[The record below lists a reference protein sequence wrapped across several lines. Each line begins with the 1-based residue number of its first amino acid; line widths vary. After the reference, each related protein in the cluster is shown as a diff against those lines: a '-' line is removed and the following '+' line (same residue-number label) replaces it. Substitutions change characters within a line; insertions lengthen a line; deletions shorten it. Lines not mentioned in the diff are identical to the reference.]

1 MPLAVYALA
10 IGAFAICTMEF
21 VIVGLLLNIS
31 NDLFISISS
40 AGMLV
45 TAYALG
51 VVIGAPLLTPFMV
64 RFKRKKAL
72 VALMA
77 LYVLGNIACAVATN
91 YQFLM
96 GARIIAALVQ
106 ASFFGLGAVVATQ
119 LVPEGKQAS
128 AIAAM
133 FLGAT
138 LANVFGAPL
147 GTVVGQYFGW
157 RSTFIA
163 CSIIGV
169 IAGIAIAV
177 MVPDVKSAR
186 PKNIGKEFAVLLQP
200 KALKA
205 LLITILGFGGIFT
218 ALTYLGP
225 LLTQVTGFPE
235 TAVSWLLF
243 IFGVGMV
250 IGNPLGGRITDR
262 NLRLGILI
270 TLIALLA
277 VLVALGFLASFK
289 IATVVLIFLFG
300 AAMFSAIPPLQVQAM
315 QATAEAPVMGSSFNI
330 AAFNLGNAGGAW
342 LGGYVL
348 DHGMAVSGLPM
359 VAAAV
364 TAVGLMFAFL
374 TKAGL
379 PAANAGH

>member
-1 MPLAVYALA
+1 MPIAVYALA
-10 IGAFAICTMEF
+10 IGAFAICTTEF

-31 NDLFISISS
+31 NDLSISISS

-45 TAYALG
+45 TAYAMG
-51 VVIGAPLLTPFMV
+51 VVIGAPILTPLMV

-72 VALMA
+72 IVLMV
-77 LYVLGNIACAVATN
+77 LYVLGNIACAIATS
-91 YQFLM
+91 YDFLM
-96 GARIIAALVQ
+96 TARVISALVQ

-138 LANVFGAPL
+138 LANVFGAPI
-147 GTVVGQYFGW
+147 GTVIGEYFGW

-169 IAGIAIAV
+169 IAGLAIA
-177 MVPDVKSAR
+177 MLVPDVKSER
-186 PKNIGKEFAVLLQP
+186 PQNIAKEFSVLLQP
-200 KALKA
+200 RALKA

-243 IFGVGMV
+243 IFGIGMV
-250 IGNPLGGRITDR
+250 IGNPLGGKLTDHS
-262 NLRLGILI
+262 LRLGILI
-270 TLIALLA
+270 TLVVLFAVLMALGLLA
-277 VLVALGFLASFK
+277 SSKVITG
-289 IATVVLIFLFG
+289 VLIFLFG

-315 QATAEAPVMGSSFNI
+315 QATSDAPVMGSSFNI

-348 DHGMAVSGLPM
+348 EHGMKVAELPM
-359 VAAAV
+359 VAAGV
-364 TAVGLMFAFL
+364 TAFGLLFAFFA
-374 TKAGL
+374 KAGL
-379 PAANAGH
+379 PLKSAN

>member
-1 MPLAVYALA
+1 MPIAVYALA
-10 IGAFAICTMEF
+10 IGAFAICTTEF

-31 NDLFISISS
+31 NDLSISISS

-45 TAYALG
+45 TAYAMG
-51 VVIGAPLLTPFMV
+51 VVIGAPILTPLMV

-72 VALMA
+72 IVLMA
-77 LYVLGNIACAVATN
+77 LYVLGNIACAVATS
-91 YQFLM
+91 YDFLM
-96 GARIIAALVQ
+96 AARVIAALVQ

-138 LANVFGAPL
+138 LANVFGAPI
-147 GTVVGQYFGW
+147 GTVIGEYFGW

-163 CSIIGV
+163 CSVIGV
-169 IAGIAIAV
+169 ISGLSIAV
-177 MVPDVKSAR
+177 LVPDVKSER
-186 PKNIGKEFAVLLQP
+186 PKNIAREFGILLQP
-200 KALKA
+200 RALKA
-205 LLITILGFGGIFT
+205 LLITILGFSGIFT

-250 IGNPLGGRITDR
+250 IGNPLGARLTDHS
-262 NLRLGILI
+262 LRLGILI
-270 TLIALLA
+270 TLVVLFIVLIALGL
-277 VLVALGFLASFK
+277 LASFK
-289 IATVVLIFLFG
+289 VITGILIFLFG

-315 QATAEAPVMGSSFNI
+315 QATSDAPVMGSSFNI

-348 DHGMAVSGLPM
+348 EHGMKVAELPM
-359 VAAAV
+359 VAAGV
-364 TAVGLMFAFL
+364 TAIGLVFAFL
-374 TKAGL
+374 AKAGL
-379 PAANAGH
+379 PVKISH

>member
-1 MPLAVYALA
+1 
-10 IGAFAICTMEF
+10 
-21 VIVGLLLNIS
+21 LLLNIS
-31 NDLFISISS
+31 NDLSISISS

-45 TAYALG
+45 TAYAMG
-51 VVIGAPLLTPFMV
+51 VVIGAPILTPLMV

-72 VALMA
+72 IVLMV
-77 LYVLGNIACAVATN
+77 LYVLGNIACAIATS
-91 YQFLM
+91 YDFLM
-96 GARIIAALVQ
+96 TARVISALVQ

-138 LANVFGAPL
+138 LANVFGAPI
-147 GTVVGQYFGW
+147 GTVIGEYFGW

-169 IAGIAIAV
+169 IAGLAIA
-177 MVPDVKSAR
+177 MLVPDVKIEK
-186 PKNIGKEFAVLLQP
+186 PQNIAKEFSVLLQP
-200 KALKA
+200 RALKA

-243 IFGVGMV
+243 IFGIGMV
-250 IGNPLGGRITDR
+250 IGNPLGGKLTDHS
-262 NLRLGILI
+262 LRLGILI
-270 TLIALLA
+270 TLVVLFAVLMALGLLA
-277 VLVALGFLASFK
+277 SSKVITG
-289 IATVVLIFLFG
+289 VLIFLFG

-315 QATAEAPVMGSSFNI
+315 QATSDAPVMGSSFNI

-348 DHGMAVSGLPM
+348 EHGMKVAELPM
-359 VAAAV
+359 VAAGV
-364 TAVGLMFAFL
+364 TAFGLLFAFFA
-374 TKAGL
+374 KAGL
-379 PAANAGH
+379 PLKSDN